1 MIGFT
6 LARILLPWLLVA
18 ALLGACTSERLFRR
32 EAYLFGTRIELLI
45 HGAPTARA
53 DAAASAV
60 LAEFERLHREWHAW
74 EPSALTALNASLRAR
89 QTATVSTEL
98 AQLLST
104 SIEISRQSDGLFE
117 PALGAFVAA
126 WGFHA
131 DHFTPRRP
139 EPTLI
144 RQLLSGRPR
153 ITDLEID
160 GNLVRSRNPNVQ
172 LDLGGIAKGYAL
184 DRAAAIL
191 TRAGIDNALI
201 NIGGNILALGRRGD
215 RAWRVGIQHPRGGE
229 PMGSV
234 ELHSGEAIGTSG
246 DSQRYFELDGRRFAH
261 IIDPRTGEPGQG
273 TMQVTVLVGSEHAAD
288 GGTGLWSDA
297 ASKPLF
303 LASPERWKDV
313 AAAMHITHVL
323 RIDASSRIEMTS
335 AMAAR
340 FRPAG
345 NATMPP

>member
-1 MIGFT
+1 VG
-6 LARILLPWLLVA
+6 
-18 ALLGACTSERLFRR
+18 ALLGACTSEPLYRR

-45 HGAPTARA
+45 HAAPSARA
-53 DAAASAV
+53 DAAAREV

-74 EPSALTALNASLRAR
+74 EPSALTALNATLHAR

-104 SIEISRQSDGLFE
+104 SIEISRQSEGLFE
-117 PALGAFVAA
+117 PALGALVAA
-126 WGFHA
+126 WGFHSDRFA
-131 DHFTPRRP
+131 ARRP

-160 GNLVRSRNPNVQ
+160 GNHVRSRNPNVQ

-184 DRAAAIL
+184 DRAAAVL

-234 ELHSGEAIGTSG
+234 ELHGGEAIGTSG
-246 DSQRYFELDGRRFAH
+246 DSQRYFELDGRRYAH

-273 TMQVTVLVGSEHAAD
+273 TMQVTVLVGREHAAD

-313 AAAMHITHVL
+313 AARLHVTHAL

-340 FRPAG
+340 FRPVG

>member
-1 MIGFT
+1 MTRST
-6 LARILLPWLLVA
+6 LARILLPCLVLA
-18 ALLGACTSERLFRR
+18 VLLGACTPEPLFRR

-45 HGAPTARA
+45 HAAPSARA

-74 EPSALTALNASLRAR
+74 EPSALTALNATLRAR

-139 EPTLI
+139 DPTLI
-144 RQLLSGRPR
+144 RQLRSGRPR

-160 GNLVRSRNPNVQ
+160 GQLVRSRNPDVQ
-172 LDLGGIAKGYAL
+172 IDLGGIAKGYAL

-191 TRAGIDNALI
+191 RATGIDNALI
-201 NIGGNILALGRRGD
+201 NIGGNILALGRRGE
-215 RAWRVGIQHPRGGE
+215 RAWRVGIQHPRSSE
-229 PMGSV
+229 PLGSV
-234 ELHSGEAIGTSG
+234 ELQDGEAIGTSG
-246 DSQRYFELDGRRFAH
+246 DSQRYFELGGRRYGH
-261 IIDPRTGEPGQG
+261 IIDPRTGEPAQG
-273 TMQVTVLVGSEHAAD
+273 AMQVTVLIGSEHATD

-303 LASPERWKDV
+303 LASTEQWKDV
-313 AAAMHITHVL
+313 AARLHVTRAL
-323 RIDASSRIEMTS
+323 RIDASSRVEMTS

-340 FRPAG
+340 FRPVG